1 MIVMVVFYMLLKYND
16 HKLKDDKPRTFENGM
31 YKKNGKSMFWFCLAI
46 KYLFVK

>member
-31 YKKNGKSMFWFCLAI
+31 YKKMEKVCFG
-46 KYLFVK
+46 FV